1 MRSTLIDPWQTRLVN
16 FNFADV
22 LRDTARRHGER
33 PALVDGDRRL
43 TWSELDA
50 AVDEAAQGFAAA
62 GLVPGYRVVLLM
74 ANSIEFVTSYLGV
87 LRAGLVAVPLNTGLT
102 KGEIAN
108 VVGHSGAR
116 LAVTDGDLA
125 AKVEGLRVVR
135 PGELGGHAPLT
146 PQTDPETLAVL
157 LYTSGTSGEPRAAM
171 LPHRAL
177 AANVKNLTELG
188 EDRMG
193 PDDVVLGVL
202 PLFHA
207 FGLNAVLGWA
217 IATGAALILDQRF
230 ESTHTIEMIRR
241 YGVTR
246 LPLAPPALHALLA
259 RDDLKDAL
267 QTVKVVLT
275 GASTLD
281 RGLAERFELATG
293 LFVHQGYGLTE
304 ASPGVTATLGEDAP
318 KPGSVGRPL
327 PNVDLRIADERGE
340 DVEGDD
346 PGEILVRGGNLFSG
360 YWPDAVDGPDD
371 EGWYRTGDV
380 GYLDA
385 DGDLF
390 LVDRLRELIIVSGFN
405 VFPSE
410 VEEVLVQAPGVRE
423 AAVIG
428 VPSEE
433 TGEAV
438 KAFVVPRT
446 GESVDPAEVREYAG
460 SRLARFK
467 SPVEIEVVDHLP
479 HSVTGKVA
487 KGRLRGVD
495 R

>member
-1 MRSTLIDPWQTRLVN
+1 VN

-22 LRDTARRHGER
+22 LRDTAQRHGDR
-33 PALVDGDRRL
+33 PALVDGDRRV
-43 TWSELDA
+43 TWNELDA
-50 AVDEAAQGFAAA
+50 AVDEAAEGYAAA

-102 KGEIAN
+102 KGEIGT
-108 VVGHSGAR
+108 VIKHSGAR

-125 AKVEGLRVVR
+125 DKVEGLRAVR

-157 LYTSGTSGEPRAAM
+157 LYTSGTSGDPRAAM
-171 LPHRAL
+171 LSHRAL
-177 AANVKNLTELG
+177 AANVKNLADLG

-193 PDDVVLGVL
+193 PEDVVLGVL

-217 IATGAALILDQRF
+217 IATGAALILDRRF
-230 ESTHTIEMIRR
+230 ESTHTLDLIRR

-259 RDDLKDAL
+259 RDDLKEAL

-281 RGLAERFELATG
+281 RGLADRFELATG

-304 ASPGVTATLGEDAP
+304 ASPGVTTTLGEDEP

-360 YWPDAVDGPDD
+360 YWPDGVDGPDD
-371 EGWYRTGDV
+371 AGWYRTGDV

-428 VPSEE
+428 VPSDE

-446 GESVDPAEVREYAG
+446 GETVEVAEVREYAG

-467 SPVEIEVVDHLP
+467 CPVELEVVDHLP

-487 KGRLRGVD
+487 KGRLREAG

>member
-1 MRSTLIDPWQTRLVN
+1 VN
-16 FNFADV
+16 FNFADL
-22 LRDTARRHGER
+22 LRDTARRHGEGL
-33 PALVDGDRRL
+33 ALVDGDRRL
-43 TWSELDA
+43 TWSQLDE
-50 AVDEAAQGFAAA
+50 AVDKAAQGYSAA
-62 GLVPGYRVVLLM
+62 GLVPGYRVILLL
-74 ANSIEFVTSYLGV
+74 ANSVEFVTSYLGV

-102 KGEIAN
+102 KPEIGT
-108 VVGHSGAR
+108 VVKHSGAR
-116 LAVTDGDLA
+116 LAVADGDLA
-125 AKVEGLRVVR
+125 DKLEGIRVVR
-135 PGELGGHAPLT
+135 AGQLDGHAPLT
-146 PQTDPETLAVL
+146 PQTDPEALAVL
-157 LYTSGTSGEPRAAM
+157 LYTSGTSGDPRAAM
-171 LPHRAL
+171 LTHRAL

-202 PLFHA
+202 PMFHA

-217 IATGAALILDQRF
+217 IATGAALVVDQRF
-230 ESTHTIEMIRR
+230 DSTGTIDLIRR

-246 LPLAPPALHALLA
+246 LPLAPPALNALLV
-259 RDDLKDAL
+259 RPDLKDAL

-275 GASTLD
+275 GASSLD
-281 RGLAERFELATG
+281 LGLADRFEEATG
-293 LFVHQGYGLTE
+293 LVVHQGYGLTE
-304 ASPGVTATLGEDAP
+304 ASPGVTTTLGEDEP

-360 YWPDAVDGPDD
+360 YWPDGVDGPD
-371 EGWYRTGDV
+371 EQGWYRTGDV
-380 GYLDA
+380 GYLDS
-385 DGDLF
+385 DGDLY

-410 VEEVLVQAPGVRE
+410 VEEVLVGFPGVRE

-438 KAFVVPRT
+438 KAFVVPAT
-446 GESVDPAEVREYAG
+446 GAALDPAAIREFAAT
-460 SRLARFK
+460 RLARFK
-467 SPVEIEVVDHLP
+467 CPVEVEVVDHLP

-487 KGRLRGVD
+487 KGRLREAD

>member
-1 MRSTLIDPWQTRLVN
+1 
-16 FNFADV
+16 
-22 LRDTARRHGER
+22 
-33 PALVDGDRRL
+33 
-43 TWSELDA
+43 
-50 AVDEAAQGFAAA
+50 
-62 GLVPGYRVVLLM
+62 
-74 ANSIEFVTSYLGV
+74 
-87 LRAGLVAVPLNTGLT
+87 
-102 KGEIAN
+102 
-108 VVGHSGAR
+108 
-116 LAVTDGDLA
+116 
-125 AKVEGLRVVR
+125 
-135 PGELGGHAPLT
+135 
-146 PQTDPETLAVL
+146 
-157 LYTSGTSGEPRAAM
+157 
-171 LPHRAL
+171 
-177 AANVKNLTELG
+177 
-188 EDRMG
+188 
-193 PDDVVLGVL
+193 
-202 PLFHA
+202 
-207 FGLNAVLGWA
+207 
-217 IATGAALILDQRF
+217 
-230 ESTHTIEMIRR
+230 
-241 YGVTR
+241 
-246 LPLAPPALHALLA
+246 
-259 RDDLKDAL
+259 
-267 QTVKVVLT
+267 
-275 GASTLD
+275 
-281 RGLAERFELATG
+281 
-293 LFVHQGYGLTE
+293 
-304 ASPGVTATLGEDAP
+304 
-318 KPGSVGRPL
+318 
-327 PNVDLRIADERGE
+327 
-340 DVEGDD
+340 
-346 PGEILVRGGNLFSG
+346 
-360 YWPDAVDGPDD
+360 VDGPDD

>member
-1 MRSTLIDPWQTRLVN
+1 VN

-22 LRDTARRHGER
+22 LRDTAQRHGER
-33 PALVDGDRRL
+33 LALVDGDRRL
-43 TWSELDA
+43 TWSQLDA
-50 AVDEAAQGFAAA
+50 AVDEAAQGFSAA
-62 GLVPGYRVVLLM
+62 GLVPGYRVVLLV
-74 ANSIEFVTSYLGV
+74 ANSIEFVTSYLGS

-102 KGEIAN
+102 KTEVGTVIA
-108 VVGHSGAR
+108 HSGAR
-116 LAVTDGDLA
+116 LAVADPDLA
-125 AKVEGLRVVR
+125 DKVEGVRAVR
-135 PGELGGHAPLT
+135 PGELAGHAPLT
-146 PQTDPETLAVL
+146 PQTDPEALAVL
-157 LYTSGTSGEPRAAM
+157 LYTSGTSGDPRAAM
-171 LPHRAL
+171 LTHRAL
-177 AANVKNLTELG
+177 GANVKNLAGLG

-193 PDDVVLGVL
+193 PDDVMLAVL
-202 PLFHA
+202 PMFHA

-217 IATGAALILDQRF
+217 VATGAALVIDRRF
-230 ESTHTIEMIRR
+230 DSTATIDLVRQ

-246 LPLAPPALHALLA
+246 LPLAPQALTAFLA
-259 RDDLKDAL
+259 RPDLKDAL
-267 QTVKVVLT
+267 KTVKVVLT

-281 RGLAERFELATG
+281 RGLADRFEQATG

-304 ASPGVTATLGEDAP
+304 ASPGVTTTLGEDDP

-327 PNVDLRIADERGE
+327 PNVELRIADEQGE

-346 PGEILVRGGNLFSG
+346 PGEILIRGANLFSG
-360 YWPDAVDGPDD
+360 YWPDGVDGPDD

-380 GYLDA
+380 GFLDP

-390 LVDRLRELIIVSGFN
+390 LIDRLRELIIVSGFN

-410 VEEVLVQAPGVRE
+410 VEEVLVRAPGVRE

-438 KAFVVPRT
+438 KAFVVPAT
-446 GESVDPAEVREYAG
+446 GAAPDPAEVRDYAET
-460 SRLARFK
+460 RLARFK
-467 SPVEIEVVDHLP
+467 CPVEIEVVDHLP

-487 KGRLRGVD
+487 KGRLREAD

>member
-1 MRSTLIDPWQTRLVN
+1 MNV
-16 FNFADV
+16 NFADI
-22 LRDTARRHGER
+22 LRDTAQRHGER

-43 TWSELDA
+43 TWSELDR
-50 AVDEAAQGFAAA
+50 AVDRTAQGLAAA
-62 GLVPGYRVVLLM
+62 GLVPGYRVLLLV
-74 ANSIEFVTSYLGV
+74 ANSIEFVTSYLGI

-102 KGEIAN
+102 RAELAT
-108 VVGHSGAR
+108 VAEHSGAR
-116 LAVTDGDLA
+116 LAVAGPGLA
-125 AKVEGLRVVR
+125 DRFEGLPAVS
-135 PGELGGHAPLT
+135 PDQLEGDAPLL
-146 PQTDPETLAVL
+146 PPIDPETLAVL
-157 LYTSGTSGEPRAAM
+157 LYTSGTSGDPRAAM
-171 LPHRAL
+171 LTHRAL
-177 AANVKNLTELG
+177 IANVRNLSELG

-202 PLFHA
+202 PMFHA

-217 IATGAALILDQRF
+217 VATGATVVVQERFDPEETLGLIR
-230 ESTHTIEMIRR
+230 SC
-241 YGVTR
+241 GVTR

-259 RDDLKDAL
+259 RSDLRDAL

-281 RGLAERFELATG
+281 PSLAARFEEATG
-293 LFVHQGYGLTE
+293 LRVHQGYGLTE
-304 ASPGVTATLGEDAP
+304 ASPGVTTTLGETAP

-327 PNVDLRIADERGE
+327 PNVEVRIADEQGE
-340 DVEGDD
+340 DMEGDD
-346 PGEILVRGGNLFSG
+346 PGEILIRGGNLFSG
-360 YWPDAVDGPDD
+360 YWPDGVDGPDAD
-371 EGWYRTGDV
+371 GWYRTGDV
-380 GYLDA
+380 GFLDA

-410 VEEVLVQAPGVRE
+410 VEEVLVGAPGVRE

-438 KAFVVPRT
+438 KAFVVPLPDA
-446 GESVDPAEVREYAG
+446 SVDVAAVREYAE

-467 SPVEIEVVDHLP
+467 CPVEIEVVDSLP

-487 KGRLRGVD
+487 KGRLREVD

>member
-1 MRSTLIDPWQTRLVN
+1 MV
-16 FNFADV
+16 NFADI
-22 LRDTARRHGER
+22 LRDTAQRHGER

-43 TWSELDA
+43 TWGELDQ
-50 AVDEAAQGFAAA
+50 AVDRTAQGLAAA
-62 GLVPGYRVVLLM
+62 GLVPGYRVLLLV
-74 ANSIEFVTSYLGV
+74 ANSIEFVTSYLGI

-102 KGEIAN
+102 EAELAT
-108 VVGHSGAR
+108 VAAHSGAR
-116 LAVTDGDLA
+116 LAIAGPGLA
-125 AKVEGLRVVR
+125 DRFVGLRTVA
-135 PGELGGHAPLT
+135 PDELQGDAPLL
-146 PQTDPETLAVL
+146 PSIDPETLAVL
-157 LYTSGTSGEPRAAM
+157 LYTSGTSGDPRAAM
-171 LPHRAL
+171 LTHRAL
-177 AANVKNLTELG
+177 AANVRNLGELG

-202 PLFHA
+202 PMFHA

-217 IATGAALILDQRF
+217 VATGAALVVEQRF
-230 ESTHTIEMIRR
+230 DPEQTLDLIRR

-246 LPLAPPALHALLA
+246 LPLAPPALHALLT
-259 RDDLKDAL
+259 RTDLRDAL
-267 QTVKVVLT
+267 ETVKVVLT

-281 RGLAERFELATG
+281 RALADRFEQASG
-293 LFVHQGYGLTE
+293 HHVHQGYGLTE
-304 ASPGVTATLGEDAP
+304 ASPGVTTTLGEAEP
-318 KPGSVGRPL
+318 KPGSVGRAL
-327 PNVDLRIADERGE
+327 PNVEIRIADEQGE

-346 PGEILVRGGNLFSG
+346 PGEILIRGGNLFSG
-360 YWPDAVDGPDD
+360 YWPDGVDGPDA

-380 GYLDA
+380 GFLDG

-410 VEEVLVQAPGVRE
+410 VEDVLVAAPGVRE

-438 KAFVVPRT
+438 KAFVVPLPDA
-446 GESVDPAEVREYAG
+446 SVDVAAVREYAG

-467 SPVEIEVVDHLP
+467 CPVEIEVVENLP

-487 KGRLRGVD
+487 KGRLRGAD

>member
-1 MRSTLIDPWQTRLVN
+1 MVN
-16 FNFADV
+16 FNFADI

-43 TWSELDA
+43 TWNELETAVDA
-50 AVDEAAQGFAAA
+50 AARSFAAA
-62 GLVPGYRVVLLM
+62 GLVPGYRVVVLM
-74 ANSIEFVTSYLGV
+74 ANSIEFVTSYLGI

-102 KGEIAN
+102 KSEISTVIA
-108 VVGHSGAR
+108 HSGAR
-116 LAVTDGDLA
+116 LAVADGDLA
-125 AKVEGLRVVR
+125 DKIEGLRTVR
-135 PGELGGHAPLT
+135 AGELTGDAPLT

-157 LYTSGTSGEPRAAM
+157 LYTSGTSGDPRAAM
-171 LPHRAL
+171 LTHRAL
-177 AANVKNLTELG
+177 AANVKNLAELG

-193 PDDVVLGVL
+193 PEDVVLGVL
-202 PLFHA
+202 PMFHA

-217 IATGAALILDQRF
+217 VATGAALIVDRRF
-230 ESTHTIEMIRR
+230 DSTHTIEQIRS

-246 LPLAPPALHALLA
+246 LPLAPPALNALLA
-259 RDDLKDAL
+259 REDLKEAVR
-267 QTVKVVLT
+267 TVKVVLT

-281 RGLAERFELATG
+281 RGLADRFERATG

-304 ASPGVTATLGEDAP
+304 ASPGVTTTLGEEEP

-327 PNVDLRIADERGE
+327 PNVELRIADEQGE

-346 PGEILVRGGNLFSG
+346 PGEILIRGANLFSG
-360 YWPDAVDGPDD
+360 YWPDGVDGPDD

-380 GYLDA
+380 GFLDA
-385 DGDLF
+385 DGELF

-438 KAFVVPRT
+438 KAFVVRET
-446 GESVDPAEVREYAG
+446 GAVADPAEIRQYAET
-460 SRLARFK
+460 RLARFK
-467 SPVEIEVVDHLP
+467 CPVEIEVVDHLP

-487 KGRLRGVD
+487 KGRLRAD

>member
-1 MRSTLIDPWQTRLVN
+1 MNV
-16 FNFADV
+16 NFADI
-22 LRDTARRHGER
+22 LRDAAQRHGGR
-33 PALVDGDRRL
+33 PALIDGDRRL

-50 AVDEAAQGFAAA
+50 AVDRTAQGLAAA
-62 GLVPGYRVVLLM
+62 GLVPGYRVLVLLP
-74 ANSIEFVTSYLGV
+74 NSIEFVTSYLGI

-102 KGEIAN
+102 EPELAT
-108 VVGHSGAR
+108 VAEHSGAR
-116 LAVTDGDLA
+116 LAIAAEDLVDRIKGVRTVASDQLTGD
-125 AKVEGLRVVR
+125 
-135 PGELGGHAPLT
+135 APLL
-146 PQTDPETLAVL
+146 PSIDPETLAVL
-157 LYTSGTSGEPRAAM
+157 LYTSGTSGDPRAAM
-171 LPHRAL
+171 LTHRAL
-177 AANVKNLTELG
+177 SANVHNLTQLG

-193 PDDVVLGVL
+193 PEDVVLGVL
-202 PLFHA
+202 PMFHA

-217 IATGAALILDQRF
+217 VASGASVVVEQRF
-230 ESTHTIEMIRR
+230 DPDETLQLVQR

-246 LPLAPPALHALLA
+246 LPLAPPALHALLNRPNLREA
-259 RDDLKDAL
+259 LK
-267 QTVKVVLT
+267 TVKVVLT
-275 GASTLD
+275 GASALD
-281 RGLAERFELATG
+281 RALADRFEQASG
-293 LFVHQGYGLTE
+293 LHVHQGYGLTE
-304 ASPGVTATLGEDAP
+304 ASPGVTTTLGEATP

-327 PNVDLRIADERGE
+327 PNVEVRIADEQGE

-346 PGEILVRGGNLFSG
+346 PGEILIRGANLFSG
-360 YWPDAVDGPDD
+360 YWPDGVDGPDD
-371 EGWYRTGDV
+371 QGWYRTGDV
-380 GYLDA
+380 GFLDA

-410 VEEVLVQAPGVRE
+410 VEEVLVGAPGVRE

-438 KAFVVPRT
+438 KAFVVPLPDA
-446 GESVDPAEVREYAG
+446 SVDVAAVREYAG

-467 SPVEIEVVDHLP
+467 CPVEIEVVDQLP

-487 KGRLRGVD
+487 KGRLREGD

>member
-1 MRSTLIDPWQTRLVN
+1 MNV
-16 FNFADV
+16 NFADI
-22 LRDTARRHGER
+22 LRDTAQRHGER

-43 TWSELDA
+43 TWSELDR
-50 AVDEAAQGFAAA
+50 AVDRTAQGYAAA
-62 GLVPGYRVVLLM
+62 GLVPGYRVLLLV
-74 ANSIEFVTSYLGV
+74 ANSIEFVTSYLGI

-102 KGEIAN
+102 KPEVAT
-108 VVGHSGAR
+108 VAAHSGAR
-116 LAVTDGDLA
+116 LAVAGPGLA
-125 AKVEGLRVVR
+125 DRIEGVR
-135 PGELGGHAPLT
+135 TVAPGELEGDVPL
-146 PQTDPETLAVL
+146 PPPIDPEALAVL
-157 LYTSGTSGEPRAAM
+157 LYTSGTSGDPRAAM
-171 LPHRAL
+171 LTHRAL
-177 AANVKNLTELG
+177 AANVRNLTELG

-193 PDDVVLGVL
+193 PEDVVLGVL
-202 PLFHA
+202 PMFHA

-217 IATGAALILDQRF
+217 VATGAALIVEQRF
-230 ESTHTIEMIRR
+230 DPEQTLGLVAK

-246 LPLAPPALHALLA
+246 LPLAPPALNALLS
-259 RDDLKDAL
+259 RSDLIDAL
-267 QTVKVVLT
+267 RSVKVVLT

-281 RGLAERFELATG
+281 PALADRFERASG

-304 ASPGVTATLGEDAP
+304 ASPGVTTTLGEDEP

-327 PNVDLRIADERGE
+327 PNVELRIADEQGE
-340 DVEGDD
+340 EVEGDD
-346 PGEILVRGGNLFSG
+346 PGEILIRGGNLFSG
-360 YWPDAVDGPDD
+360 YWPDGVDGPDA

-380 GYLDA
+380 GFLDP

-410 VEEVLVQAPGVRE
+410 VEDVLVGAPGVRE

-438 KAFVVPRT
+438 KAFVVPLADT
-446 GESVDPAEVREYAG
+446 ALDVEAVRAYADG
-460 SRLARFK
+460 RLARFK

-487 KGRLRGVD
+487 KGRLREAG

>member
-1 MRSTLIDPWQTRLVN
+1 MN

-50 AVDEAAQGFAAA
+50 AVDAAARGYSAA
-62 GLVPGYRVVLLM
+62 GLVPGYRVILLM
-74 ANSIEFVTSYLGV
+74 ANSIEFVTSYLGC

-102 KGEIAN
+102 KGEIGN
-108 VVGHSGAR
+108 VIAHSGAR
-116 LAVTDGDLA
+116 LAVADGDLA
-125 AKVEGLRVVR
+125 DKAEGIRVVR
-135 PGELGGHAPLT
+135 PGELTGDAPLT
-146 PQTDPETLAVL
+146 PQTDPEALAVL
-157 LYTSGTSGEPRAAM
+157 LYTSGTSGDPRAAM
-171 LPHRAL
+171 LTHRAL
-177 AANVKNLTELG
+177 GANVQNLADLG

-193 PDDVVLGVL
+193 PEDVVLGVL
-202 PLFHA
+202 PMFHA

-217 IATGAALILDQRF
+217 VATGAQLIIEARF
-230 ESTHTIEMIRR
+230 DSTATIDLVRR
-241 YGVTR
+241 YAVTR
-246 LPLAPPALHALLA
+246 LPLAPPALNAFIA
-259 RDDLKDAL
+259 RPDLKEAL
-267 QTVKVVLT
+267 STVKVVLT
-275 GASTLD
+275 GASTLE
-281 RGLAERFELATG
+281 RGLADRFEQASG

-304 ASPGVTATLGEDAP
+304 ASPGVTTTLGEHDP
-318 KPGSVGRPL
+318 KAGSVGRPL
-327 PNVDLRIADERGE
+327 PGVDLRIADDQGE

-346 PGEILVRGGNLFSG
+346 PGEILIRGENLFSG
-360 YWPDAVDGPDD
+360 YWPDGVDGPDD

-380 GYLDA
+380 GFLDA

-428 VPSEE
+428 VPSQD

-438 KAFVVPRT
+438 KAFVVPAT
-446 GESVDPAEVREYAG
+446 GVAIDPAEVSEYA
-460 SRLARFK
+460 STRLARFK
-467 SPVEIEVVDHLP
+467 CPVEIEVVDHLP

-487 KGRLRGVD
+487 KGRLREAD

>member
-1 MRSTLIDPWQTRLVN
+1 VN

-43 TWSELDA
+43 TWSQLDA
-50 AVDEAAQGFAAA
+50 AVDAAARGYSAA

-74 ANSIEFVTSYLGV
+74 ANSIEFVTSYLGC

-102 KGEIAN
+102 KGEIGN
-108 VVGHSGAR
+108 VITHSGAR

-125 AKVEGLRVVR
+125 DKVEGIRVVW
-135 PGELGGHAPLT
+135 PGELTGDAPLT
-146 PQTDPETLAVL
+146 PQTDPEALAVL
-157 LYTSGTSGEPRAAM
+157 LYTSGTSGDPRAAM
-171 LPHRAL
+171 LTHRAL
-177 AANVKNLTELG
+177 GANVQNLADLG

-193 PDDVVLGVL
+193 PEDVVLGVL
-202 PLFHA
+202 PMFHA

-217 IATGAALILDQRF
+217 VATGAALIIDRRF
-230 ESTHTIEMIRR
+230 DSTGTIDLIRQ

-246 LPLAPPALHALLA
+246 LPLAPPALNAFVA
-259 RDDLKDAL
+259 RPDLKEAL
-267 QTVKVVLT
+267 STVKVVLT

-281 RGLAERFELATG
+281 RGLADRFEQASG

-304 ASPGVTATLGEDAP
+304 ASPGVTTTLGEHDP

-327 PNVDLRIADERGE
+327 PHVELRIADEQGE

-346 PGEILVRGGNLFSG
+346 PGEILIRGRNLFSG
-360 YWPDAVDGPDD
+360 YWPDGVDGPDE

-380 GYLDA
+380 GFLDA

-428 VPSEE
+428 VPSDD

-438 KAFVVPRT
+438 KAFVVPAT
-446 GESVDPAEVREYAG
+446 GAALDPAEIGEYAG
-460 SRLARFK
+460 TRLARFK
-467 SPVEIEVVDHLP
+467 CPVEIEVVDHLP

-487 KGRLRGVD
+487 KGRLRAAD